1 MNKPRIFLGS
11 SGKQAKLLQAIT
23 RGLAEVAD
31 VEPWTTTFNPGR
43 NTLDRLVELSQEVD
57 FAAFVFAQDD
67 WTTKGGSP
75 DEASGEASP
84 RDNVVFE
91 SPTDMKSR
99 EQLADVCVTR
109 LGIKLPA
116 VVDRFD
122 DSTETAYSG
131 WPDRLYVIDA
141 GGKIAYK
148 SKPGPFGF
156 KPAEMEAALRALLPA
171 PPAPRAH

>member
-1 MNKPRIFLGS
+1 
-11 SGKQAKLLQAIT
+11 
-23 RGLAEVAD
+23 
-31 VEPWTTTFNPGR
+31 
-43 NTLDRLVELSQEVD
+43 
-57 FAAFVFAQDD
+57 
-67 WTTKGGSP
+67 
-75 DEASGEASP
+75 
-84 RDNVVFE
+84 
-91 SPTDMKSR
+91 MKSR